1 MAQEGLLMAEF
12 IVGLFVGGVL
22 GVLIMALVAG
32 GKED

>member
-1 MAQEGLLMAEF
+1 MMIAF
-12 IVGLFVGGVL
+12 IAGMFLGCAL

>member
-1 MAQEGLLMAEF
+1 MMIEF
-12 IVGLFVGGVL
+12 IAGMFVGCAI